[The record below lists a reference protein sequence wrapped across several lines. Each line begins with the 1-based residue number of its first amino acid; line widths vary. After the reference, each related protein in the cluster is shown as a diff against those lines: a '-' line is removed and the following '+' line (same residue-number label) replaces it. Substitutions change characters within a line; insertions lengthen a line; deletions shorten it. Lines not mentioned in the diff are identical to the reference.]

1 VKGWVGDGHPECLIE
16 HEGICRVQRPGSEQ
30 AGAAFRARQDGYTDV
45 PGGDRMAREPH
56 QLSRA
61 DLLQRSP
68 GRQLGRR
75 ECRTSYV
82 GDAARALGYQLLFLP
97 WLSEFFVVILFLF
110 FLYRVW
116 SHDVA
121 LAVLELTMYTRL
133 D

>member
-1 VKGWVGDGHPECLIE
+1 
-16 HEGICRVQRPGSEQ
+16 
-30 AGAAFRARQDGYTDV
+30 
-45 PGGDRMAREPH
+45 
-56 QLSRA
+56 
-61 DLLQRSP
+61 
-68 GRQLGRR
+68 
-75 ECRTSYV
+75 V